1 MSQEK
6 HSIASFLLLWRSIG
20 AEAKVTSNKVGK
32 GFLPAA
38 TAQFIKQQCG
48 WVLFGFSNFWG
59 AGKER
64 GRETRKFSHW
74 TWLCVQGRGP
84 ERTGQS

>member
-48 WVLFGFSNFWG
+48 WVLFGFSNFLG
-59 AGKER
+59 
-64 GRETRKFSHW
+64 GRERERERDQKVFALDLA
-74 TWLCVQGRGP
+74 LCAGP
-84 ERTGQS
+84 WS